1 MRGYLAKIRVKMKR
15 EKEAKDRLEFH
26 AAQQIQKIMRG
37 ILSTRRFGNY
47 KDEAFLRQRRGRVWK
62 YLEIA
67 QVVKIFHAKGDQKKG
82 KREIMHVIPQWTD
95 TILPCDVVK
104 DSDVVDPKGIR
115 MFIDE
120 NPMVVIQH
128 FGISADG
135 QGRLDP
141 LVVAHYQEGMV
152 IPGPPFW
159 WPLTWQRYLAMAQLG
174 KKPGQQME
182 ERTTVFESWEQNKDF
197 IMTKEPR
204 WLGGALMRYLRDR
217 GSFPQKIILKVH
229 RKQRLVR
236 KLQESTTGKKGGL
249 GADRI

>member
-1 MRGYLAKIRVKMKR
+1 M
-15 EKEAKDRLEFH
+15 
-26 AAQQIQKIMRG
+26 
-37 ILSTRRFGNY
+37 
-47 KDEAFLRQRRGRVWK
+47 
-62 YLEIA
+62 
-67 QVVKIFHAKGDQKKG
+67 
-82 KREIMHVIPQWTD
+82 IPQWTD

-204 WLGGALMRYLRDR
+204 WLGGHSCDTYETV

-236 KLQESTTGKKGGL
+236 KLQESTTGKKEAWAQIVFRFDAKKLGERGSHFVKTP
-249 GADRI
+249 GADQNLWKAVYIDLLPVSARNKTFTDRFFGR